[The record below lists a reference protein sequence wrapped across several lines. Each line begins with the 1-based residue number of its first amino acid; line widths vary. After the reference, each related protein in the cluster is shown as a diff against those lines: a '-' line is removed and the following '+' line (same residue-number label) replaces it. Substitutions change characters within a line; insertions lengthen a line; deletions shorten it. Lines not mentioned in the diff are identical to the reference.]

1 MAWISVWISV
11 IQRYLDFVRRVCYDE
26 GALTMAQHKILRI
39 LTRLNIGGP
48 AIHAALL
55 TTRLDPRRFP
65 TCLVVG
71 EPDPTEGD
79 LSGLIDADSARLVRV
94 NSLRRPIRPLAD

>member
-1 MAWISVWISV
+1 MSH
-11 IQRYLDFVRRVCYDE
+11 D
-26 GALTMAQHKILRI
+26 KILRI

-48 AIHAALL
+48 SIHAALL
-55 TTRLDPRRFP
+55 TTRLDPRRFS

-79 LSGLIDADSARLVRV
+79 LSGLIDARSARLLRV
-94 NSLRRPIRPLAD
+94 NSLRRPIRPWADLLTF